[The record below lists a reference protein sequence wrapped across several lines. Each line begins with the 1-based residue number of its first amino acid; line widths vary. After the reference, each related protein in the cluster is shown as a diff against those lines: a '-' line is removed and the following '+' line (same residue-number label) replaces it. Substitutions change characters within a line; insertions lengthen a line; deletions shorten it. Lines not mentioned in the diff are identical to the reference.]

1 MYLWIVIATFIV
13 ALFSYN
19 LSVHPDVD
27 RMYAQT
33 RANTVAASFQI
44 QHNALVAY
52 VKSLEGHTTEQQFT
66 QDADGNINVSGGAYQ
81 SGAYFFI
88 AGTEGK
94 NFSTGWIADVSIE
107 GINSFLPPGFELDG
121 RTISKIYCF
130 KRYDTPTAPTENQ
143 EGATVTKEQILSGEQ
158 IDPVTG
164 KYAFNYEHADAPCT
178 QENKVVLVS
187 WRKIPQKWINHVNTS
202 LPTPDMMHA
211 IARSNGYGTTFGYT
225 IHSESNQND
234 YFISGAGKKIYEAVA
249 TDTQTPNIKDTCGD
263 EPCFVSVSQIKY

>member
-52 VKSLEGHTTEQQFT
+52 VKSLEGHTEKQEFT
-66 QDADGNINVSGGAYQ
+66 QDENGNTTVSGGAYQ
-81 SGAYFFI
+81 SGDCFI
-88 AGTEGK
+88 KSKFNGSAAFK
-94 NFSTGWIADVSIE
+94 DDDVQ
-107 GINSFLPPGFELDG
+107 NFLPPGFKLDEQ
-121 RTISKIYCF
+121 TISKIYCF
-130 KRYDTPTAPTENQ
+130 KRYEAPVVPTEI
-143 EGATVTKEQILSGEQ
+143 EDGATVTKEQIIKGEQ

-164 KYAFNYEHADAPCT
+164 QYAFDYEHTGASCT

-187 WRKIPQKWINHVNTS
+187 WRKIPQKWKNHQNST
-202 LPTPDMMHA
+202 LPSPDMIHA

-225 IHSESNQND
+225 IHADGNQND
-234 YFISGAGKKIYEAVA
+234 YFISGGKQKIYTAI
-249 TDTQTPNIKDTCGD
+249 TNDTSSPNIKETCGD
-263 EPCFVSVSQIKY
+263 EPCFVAVSQIKN

>member
-27 RMYAQT
+27 RMYAET

-44 QHNALVAY
+44 QHNALAAY
-52 VKSLEGHTTEQQFT
+52 VQSVRGHMEEQQFE
-66 QDADGNINVSGGAYQ
+66 QDADGNTTVSGGSYL
-81 SGAYFFI
+81 SGTFFRDK
-88 AGTEGK
+88 E
-94 NFSTGWIADVSIE
+94 FSGGSLDASAL
-107 GINSFLPPGFELDG
+107 NKFLPPGFGLDG

-130 KRYDTPTAPTENQ
+130 KRYDIPTAPTETE

-225 IHSESNQND
+225 IHSGND
-234 YFISGAGKKIYEAVA
+234 YFISGGYKAIYEAVA